1 MAFNDFKSIEIQDK
15 GVFLEYFR
23 QDPPEISELS
33 FTNLL
38 IWRHQYRPVWLERG
52 DCLLLIFRPRVGLP
66 YGLFPVGPGDKRR
79 ALETLCREL
88 GNLAPEVRIC
98 RVGAASV
105 THDVEADRYTCLPD
119 RDNSDYVYLSG
130 DLVNLSGRKYHRKRN
145 HLNQFIKNCDFEYRP
160 LDTELVECVLEM
172 QAAWCRIRE
181 CVENPDLLAEDYAI
195 YEALTRFEDLDYQ
208 GGAILINT
216 GVEAFSLGEMLNP
229 ETAVIHIEKANPEIP
244 GLYAAINQRFCQEAW
259 SGVEYINR
267 EQDLGLEG
275 LRAAKESY
283 YPCHMVNKYTVMP
296 K

>member
-1 MAFNDFKSIEIQDK
+1 
-15 GVFLEYFR
+15 
-23 QDPPEISELS
+23 
-33 FTNLL
+33 
-38 IWRHQYRPVWLERG
+38 
-52 DCLLLIFRPRVGLP
+52 
-66 YGLFPVGPGDKRR
+66 FPVGPGDKRR

-88 GNLAPEVRIC
+88 GNLTPEVRIC
-98 RVGAASV
+98 RVGEASV
-105 THDVEADRYTCLPD
+105 THDVDADRYTCLPD
-119 RDNSDYVYLSG
+119 RDNSDYVYLSK

-145 HLNQFIKNCDFEYRP
+145 HRNQFLKNCEFEYRS

-172 QAAWCRIRE
+172 QAAWCRMRE

-216 GVEAFSLGEMLNP
+216 SVEAFSLGERLNP
-229 ETAVIHIEKANPEIP
+229 DTAVIHIEKANPEIP

-259 SGVEYINR
+259 SDVEYINR